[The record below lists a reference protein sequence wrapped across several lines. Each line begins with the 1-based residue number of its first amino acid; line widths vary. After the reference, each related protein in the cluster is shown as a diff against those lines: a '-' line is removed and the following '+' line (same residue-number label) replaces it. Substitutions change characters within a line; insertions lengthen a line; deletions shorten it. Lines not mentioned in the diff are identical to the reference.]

1 MENKDRILILR
12 KLIDYLQMTDANFG
26 QSIGVSRSEISKYLN
41 GKQPVTDKLIRKIIA
56 NYPNISPTWLLLG
69 VGDMHNSPAA
79 ANTIKHNDGSP
90 SAYATAGVPYF
101 NIESAA
107 CGALSGFGEALTM
120 GNSNGSVVIPT
131 LPTKEGDVF
140 LQTRGRSMIDT
151 RCPERSIP
159 EGAMVLV
166 RRWTQSFIEWG
177 EIYCVATTDGYV
189 IKKLLPGSTDSTIK
203 CVSADSDNYPPYE
216 IPTIDIKAVGRV
228 IAIVSTQML

>member
-1 MENKDRILILR
+1 MLFKLGSNKIIMENKDKILILR

-26 QSIGVSRSEISKYLN
+26 QSIGVSKSEISKYLN
-41 GKQPVTDKLIRKIIA
+41 GKQPITDKLIRKIIA

-69 VGDMHNSPAA
+69 VGDMHNSSAA
-79 ANTIKHNDGSP
+79 INTIESNDVPP
-90 SAYATAGVPYF
+90 SACATAGVPYF

-131 LPTKEGDVF
+131 LPTKEGDIF
-140 LQTRGRSMIDT
+140 LQTRGRSMIDA

-166 RRWTQSFIEWG
+166 RRCTHRG
-177 EIYCVATTDGYV
+177 G
-189 IKKLLPGSTDSTIK
+189 
-203 CVSADSDNYPPYE
+203 
-216 IPTIDIKAVGRV
+216 
-228 IAIVSTQML
+228 

>member
-1 MENKDRILILR
+1 MESNESIILR
-12 KLIDYLQMTDANFG
+12 IKELISFYGISNGGFADK
-26 QSIGVSRSEISKYLN
+26 IGVHRGDMSKYLS
-41 GKQPVTDKLIRKIIA
+41 GKQRVGEKLKMQILFA
-56 NYPNISPTWLLLG
+56 YPNINKQWLLSGKGDMFKSSPTADTTL
-69 VGDMHNSPAA
+69 VDY
-79 ANTIKHNDGSP
+79 T
-90 SAYATAGVPYF
+90 TASQSNGVPYF

-140 LQTRGRSMIDT
+140 LQTRGRSMIDA

-189 IKKLLPGSTDSTIK
+189 IKKLLPGSTDSTVK

-216 IPTIDIKAVGRV
+216 IPTIDIKALGRV
-228 IAIVSTQML
+228 IAIVSTQVL